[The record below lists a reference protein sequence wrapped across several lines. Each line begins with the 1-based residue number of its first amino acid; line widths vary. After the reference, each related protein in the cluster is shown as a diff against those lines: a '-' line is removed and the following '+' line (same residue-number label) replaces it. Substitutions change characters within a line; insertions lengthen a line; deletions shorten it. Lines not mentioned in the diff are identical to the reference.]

1 MKGTTSF
8 SSFSLLAAVLNSA
21 ASAAHSTTR
30 NKKAKETAATQLLR
44 DPRSYLHNPRNYLSH
59 SRDYKKEDHEEELSE
74 EESFFW
80 TRELSSQSFSLSH
93 TSGWKYSLSM
103 SHAYDW
109 EYDGVPTV
117 SSNKNTAPTTNTTAD
132 PPKTSWPECVDEP
145 LTCEDCKKHIEEEN
159 HPEITMITVVPFDS
173 FVTADYRLDRVR
185 IFCND
190 TAVTTVPTVG

>member
-1 MKGTTSF
+1 MKGTFSF
-8 SSFSLLAAVLNSA
+8 ILAAVLNSA

-44 DPRSYLHNPRNYLSH
+44 DPRSYLHNPQNYLSH
-59 SRDYKKEDHEEELSE
+59 SRDYKKEHHEEELSE

-80 TRELSSQSFSLSH
+80 TRELSSQSFSLMH
-93 TSGWKYSLSM
+93 TSVWKYSLSM
-103 SHAYDW
+103 SHLYDW
-109 EYDGVPTV
+109 EYDGAPTV
-117 SSNKNTAPTTNTTAD
+117 SSDENQTPD
-132 PPKTSWPECVDEP
+132 PVKTSWPECVDEP

-159 HPEITMITVVPFDS
+159 HPEITMITIVPFDS